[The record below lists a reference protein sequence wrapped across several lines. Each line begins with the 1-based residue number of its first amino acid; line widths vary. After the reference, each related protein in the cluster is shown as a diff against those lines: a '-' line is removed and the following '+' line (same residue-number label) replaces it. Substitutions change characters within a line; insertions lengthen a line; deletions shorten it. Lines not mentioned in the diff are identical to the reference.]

1 MVPAGKHVSGLF
13 IPNGISSHAA
23 QLSFKIPVQ
32 AGWIS
37 IFFPKKMTHQVD
49 ILPGGNPMK
58 KSVTTIALTL
68 FLSPLLMQCAAE
80 KDVRGIDMRLRATDS
95 KITEMD
101 TIVSAIQNQRG
112 SQAELSNRL
121 EQLKSRVLQLEA
133 RLEEKSI
140 QTRKLQEEQALLK
153 QKTNSQI
160 EQLHIQVTELN
171 NKISGVT
178 AKITSVSGDFSRIQE
193 DRAKEAAERAASAAK
208 AAEEAR
214 KKVEAASASR
224 VIEPEEV
231 KKKPVKPEKAAKPVA
246 ETATVRDA
254 ETNTSD
260 SVYNKG
266 LAAYK
271 ANNYKE
277 AYNLFSSYLEKNRTS
292 PLAPNARFWLGEC
305 LFQQKEFELS
315 ILEYQKVIADY
326 PKSNKA
332 PAALYKQGQAFE
344 KLSEKETAKII
355 YNKLLSDY
363 PKSEQVEMAQKRLK
377 EMK

>member
-1 MVPAGKHVSGLF
+1 
-13 IPNGISSHAA
+13 
-23 QLSFKIPVQ
+23 
-32 AGWIS
+32 
-37 IFFPKKMTHQVD
+37 
-49 ILPGGNPMK
+49 MK

-112 SQAELSNRL
+112 SQAELANKL
-121 EQLKSRVLQLEA
+121 DQLKSRVLQLEA

-140 QTRKLQEEQALLK
+140 QTRKLLEEQALLK

-178 AKITSVSGDFSRIQE
+178 AQVASVSGDFSRIQE

-224 VIEPEEV
+224 IIEPEEV
-231 KKKPVKPEKAAKPVA
+231 KKKPVKPEKAAKHEEPAKPVA
-246 ETATVRDA
+246 EKATVRDA

-277 AYNLFSSYLEKNRTS
+277 AYNLFSTYLEKNRTS

-355 YNKLLSDY
+355 YNKILSDY